1 MCIDATRV
9 CCQGAP
15 AACHTMVSKRDVG
28 LVTNIFYNN
37 VIWYR
42 EVTLKVH
49 GVLEGDILCRQ
60 HHHIKYAGHDSLLSR
75 PSREKAQ
82 SCTLER
88 VGLSLM

>member
-1 MCIDATRV
+1 
-9 CCQGAP
+9 
-15 AACHTMVSKRDVG
+15 
-28 LVTNIFYNN
+28 
-37 VIWYR
+37 
-42 EVTLKVH
+42 VH

-88 VGLSLM
+88 VDLSLM